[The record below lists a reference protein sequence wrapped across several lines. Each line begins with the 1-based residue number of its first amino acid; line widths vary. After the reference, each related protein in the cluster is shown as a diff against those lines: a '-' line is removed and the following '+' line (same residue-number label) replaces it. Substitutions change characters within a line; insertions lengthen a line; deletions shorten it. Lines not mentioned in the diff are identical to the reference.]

1 MVERRGEIMKKFKV
15 IVSRRDRFS
24 VLVEAENE
32 EQAKII
38 AQSDSNKLNYKN
50 LQDQGSLWVDDI
62 YEEDEDEAA

>member
-1 MVERRGEIMKKFKV
+1 MKKFRV

-38 AQSDSNKLNYKN
+38 AQSDSNKLNYEE
-50 LQDQGSLWVDDI
+50 LQAQDSLWVDDI
-62 YEEDEDEAA
+62 YEEEDEAA

>member
-38 AQSDSNKLNYKN
+38 AQSDSNKLNYEE
-50 LQDQGSLWVDDI
+50 LQAQDGLWVDDI
-62 YEEDEDEAA
+62 YEEEDEAA

>member
-1 MVERRGEIMKKFKV
+1 MKKFRV

-38 AQSDSNKLNYKN
+38 AQSDSNKLNYEE
-50 LQDQGSLWVDDI
+50 LQAQDDLWVDDI
-62 YEEDEDEAA
+62 YEDEDEAA

>member
-1 MVERRGEIMKKFKV
+1 MKKFKV

-38 AQSDSNKLNYKN
+38 AQSDSNKLNYEE
-50 LQDQGSLWVDDI
+50 LQAQDSLWVDDI
-62 YEEDEDEAA
+62 YEEEDEAA

>member
-1 MVERRGEIMKKFKV
+1 MKKFKV

-38 AQSDSNKLNYKN
+38 AQSDSNKLNYEE
-50 LQDQGSLWVDDI
+50 LQAQDGLWVDDI